1 MTFAVEELKSSDII
15 NFLTGCTE
23 FEVESPEPEKL
34 LTSCMEKNVDIW
46 AIRRI
51 DACTLRFRC
60 RLPDEKEVRQIC
72 DVCGATSVG
81 EVSTGLPIRAKGRMR
96 RWGFLAGVIL
106 FFALIILMSNVIWRV
121 DTVGYKDKTQ
131 LTEVE
136 CFLRERGLTVGALRG
151 MLDEQTLRRDL
162 MRNFEDIAGATVNF
176 FGSVAVVELEPA
188 VPKPEIEITEPAN
201 LIAEEDAQII
211 EITVFNGVPAVKKN
225 DIVRKGQLL
234 VGGVY
239 DSKRIGYRPVH
250 ARALIKARVNR
261 TLDVFVPYEQDEI
274 RETGKEKTV
283 YTLTLFGASFDL
295 NGCDYESFR
304 KTSSSSDL
312 RISEHIILPVRLTK
326 TKCFQTETAHL
337 SLTEEQAYEK
347 AIALLDDAEARG
359 MKNLEIECRLIET
372 KYTSQ
377 GVYVAYR
384 YSVVTEIGTAR
395 EIKITEIP
403 KEETERD

>member
-81 EVSTGLPIRAKGRMR
+81 EVSTGLPVRAKGRMR

-261 TLDVFVPYEQDEI
+261 AGRDPRNGKRKNRVYADAFRGVVRSERLRLRKFSQDLVVE
-274 RETGKEKTV
+274 R
-283 YTLTLFGASFDL
+283 
-295 NGCDYESFR
+295 
-304 KTSSSSDL
+304 SSDL
-312 RISEHIILPVRLTK
+312 GAYNSPRSADENKVFPNGNGS
-326 TKCFQTETAHL
+326 
-337 SLTEEQAYEK
+337 SLADGRTGLRKGDRA
-347 AIALLDDAEARG
+347 
-359 MKNLEIECRLIET
+359 
-372 KYTSQ
+372 S
-377 GVYVAYR
+377 
-384 YSVVTEIGTAR
+384 
-395 EIKITEIP
+395 
-403 KEETERD
+403 